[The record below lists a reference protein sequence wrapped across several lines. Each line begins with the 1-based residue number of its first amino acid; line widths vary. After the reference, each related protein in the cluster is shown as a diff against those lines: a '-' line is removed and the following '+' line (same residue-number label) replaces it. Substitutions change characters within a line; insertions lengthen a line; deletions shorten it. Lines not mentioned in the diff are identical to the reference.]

1 MSIVSGGSIKHRE
14 DKIDEALLREL
25 GLDTDALYFVCRPP
39 PMIHSTVNTL
49 RDMRA
54 QDGRIRYELWC

>member
-49 RDMRA
+49 RDMRGLI
-54 QDGRIRYELWC
+54 Q